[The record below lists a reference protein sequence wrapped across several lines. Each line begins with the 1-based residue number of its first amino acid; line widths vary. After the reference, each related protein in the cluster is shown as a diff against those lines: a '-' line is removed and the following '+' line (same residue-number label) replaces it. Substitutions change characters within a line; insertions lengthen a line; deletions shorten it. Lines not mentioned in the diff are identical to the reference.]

1 MTASSSL
8 SRPRIRLLAI
18 MEGSTVSGPAKNL
31 FEFCRISRA
40 LEDGPIV
47 ETSVVVFER
56 PNPITGALPA
66 SNDLIEQATEDGVPV
81 HRIAERFAF
90 DRRVMGTLKQ
100 VVDQGAPDV
109 LQTHMFKSHFLVRAC
124 GAHTGRAWVAFHH
137 GYTRSTLK
145 RDLLAQLDRWSLR
158 APSQVV
164 TVSEAFSRQLSSRGV
179 PSRRIMVLHNA
190 IDPEWLWQQP
200 QDRNPALSEVPGKSS
215 QAEKLVL
222 AVGRLSKEKGFIDL
236 IAAVRHLKQS
246 RPDLP
251 LRLVIVGD
259 GLERSHLE
267 EAVRSHA
274 LQEQV
279 FIMGHVRDV
288 RPYYRAADLLAISS
302 LSEGSP
308 NALLEAMA
316 AGVPVVSTAVGGIP
330 EIVAHRESAFLVPPR
345 NPVALAKAMEQVLSD
360 HVLAQHMANRARHVI
375 QTQYSPLS
383 RVKTL
388 IKLYQ
393 RISLPSGIAPRTEA
407 RDGEVPHSV
416 STGGGGN
423 GHPLNL
429 VQPNLVQPNLAKPNE
444 SHKF

>member
-1 MTASSSL
+1 MTASSS
-8 SRPRIRLLAI
+8 RQRIRLLAI

-47 ETSVVVFER
+47 ETSLVVFER
-56 PNPITGALPA
+56 PNPATGALPA
-66 SNDLIEQATEDGVPV
+66 SNDLIEQATQDGIPV

-100 VVDQGAPDV
+100 VVDQVAPDI

-158 APSQVV
+158 TPTQVV
-164 TVSEAFSRQLSSRGV
+164 TVSQAFSRQLASHGV
-179 PSRRIMVLHNA
+179 PSHRIMVLHNA
-190 IDPEWLWQQP
+190 IDSGWLSQQP
-200 QDRNPALSEVPGKSS
+200 QGQDPALSEVPAKSS
-215 QAEKLVL
+215 QAEKLLL

-236 IAAVRHLKQS
+236 IAAVRHLKQT

-251 LRLVIVGD
+251 VRLVIVGD
-259 GLERSHLE
+259 GLERAHLE
-267 EAVRSHA
+267 EAVRSHS

-330 EIVAHRESAFLVPPR
+330 EIVTHRESAFLVSPR
-345 NPVALAKAMEQVLSD
+345 NPVALAQAMEQVLSD
-360 HVLAQHMANRARHVI
+360 QVLAQHMANRARHVVH
-375 QTQYSPLS
+375 TQYSPLS

-388 IKLYQ
+388 VSLYQ
-393 RISLPSGIAPRTEA
+393 RICLSSGVTPRTEPRA
-407 RDGEVPHSV
+407 VDV
-416 STGGGGN
+416 SRSIPAADGGN
-423 GHPLNL
+423 GRSLNL
-429 VQPNLVQPNLAKPNE
+429 IQSNLAQPNE